1 MYVDCTIVSAQPYKG
16 RVPFE
21 SAVLRP
27 EPELYWTAKVALKSR
42 KQVDERIVEL
52 EGIYVTPRH
61 ASGYIRLVS

>member
-42 KQVDERIVEL
+42 KQVREDR
-52 EGIYVTPRH
+52 
-61 ASGYIRLVS
+61 